1 VRAVTDDRATD
12 ASDHDSGGE
21 PAASSV
27 SRAACVVRSLDEL
40 LVEEAVDP
48 EVGGRVYRPLGA
60 DLDPGDDPEAAV
72 RSVFADVLG
81 VDLSW
86 VTALGTYDGVRVLEA
101 SADQSWLYDDDGFTV
116 FDPETG
122 ETTRL
127 TWLHR
132 EDFEKYGETLEPEG
146 LLADL

>member
-1 VRAVTDDRATD
+1 VTDAVTGANDEA
-12 ASDHDSGGE
+12 GE
-21 PAASSV
+21 RV
-27 SRAACVVRSLDEL
+27 ACVVRSLDEL
-40 LVEEAVDP
+40 LVEEVVDP
-48 EVGGRVYRPLGA
+48 ERGRVYRPLSTGVA
-60 DLDPGDDPEAAV
+60 DDQDPEAAV
-72 RSVFADVLG
+72 RAAFSDALG

-86 VTALGTYDGVRVLEA
+86 VTECGTYDGVRVFEA
-101 SADQSWLYDDDGFTV
+101 SVDQAWLYGDDGFTV

-146 LLADL
+146 LLDAL